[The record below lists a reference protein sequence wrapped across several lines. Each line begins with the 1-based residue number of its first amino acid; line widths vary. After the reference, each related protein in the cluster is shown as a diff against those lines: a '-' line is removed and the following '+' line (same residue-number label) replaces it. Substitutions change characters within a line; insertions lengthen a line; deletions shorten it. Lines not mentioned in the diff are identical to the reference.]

1 LHQVF
6 DMMPIAALVDDIA
19 FCVHGG
25 IGHHVTSVAQ
35 VEKIK
40 RPCKV
45 CLFAAARNVLTG
57 CDSTQHTTFTPHNM
71 RHAPVQSA
79 PQRMLSDQ
87 PTIVL
92 RQFHSR

>member
-1 LHQVF
+1 MWHGWVLHAACGMVVFCMLCAVRLNLHQVF

-45 CLFAAARNVLTG
+45 CLFAAHEM
-57 CDSTQHTTFTPHNM
+57 C
-71 RHAPVQSA
+71 
-79 PQRMLSDQ
+79 
-87 PTIVL
+87 
-92 RQFHSR
+92 

>member
-1 LHQVF
+1 MLYGCAAQVF

-25 IGHHVTSVAQ
+25 IGHHVTSIAQ

-45 CLFAAARNVLTG
+45 RW
-57 CDSTQHTTFTPHNM
+57 STP
-71 RHAPVQSA
+71 RW
-79 PQRMLSDQ
+79 
-87 PTIVL
+87 VL
-92 RQFHSR
+92 RRW

>member
-45 CLFAAARNVLTG
+45 CLFAAHDM
-57 CDSTQHTTFTPHNM
+57 C
-71 RHAPVQSA
+71 
-79 PQRMLSDQ
+79 
-87 PTIVL
+87 
-92 RQFHSR
+92 